1 MRRTHK
7 HEVDTT
13 VHPSNP
19 AHSGVSLGSKEE
31 SNDAVGLV
39 RSPEQTCADVR
50 GAGGP
55 RMLSQI
61 VKTAPRRTHR
71 RNPPLISCRVE
82 PVIPN
87 LSRYQ

>member
-50 GAGGP
+50 GD
-55 RMLSQI
+55 RKS
-61 VKTAPRRTHR
+61 V
-71 RNPPLISCRVE
+71 V
-82 PVIPN
+82 
-87 LSRYQ
+87 